1 MLHQV
6 LLFGGSHEGVPT
18 AALDR
23 LQLVGGDGAAGAS
36 AVAAG
41 VGMAATLQVGQPLVN
56 ASRPVAPALTTALR
70 FPTGRPTAG
79 ARRATGT
86 ALTTQRRP
94 PRPLRHGGVWRVWWT
109 LWSSGTR

>member
-23 LQLVGGDGAAGAS
+23 LQLVGGDGAAGAA

-41 VGMAATLQVGQPLVN
+41 VGMAATLQVSQPLVN

-79 ARRATGT
+79 ARRAACT
-86 ALTTQRRP
+86 ALTTHRRP
-94 PRPLRHGGVWRVWWT
+94 PRPLRHGGVWRVWGT
-109 LWSSGTR
+109 LGSNGAR

>member
-23 LQLVGGDGAAGAS
+23 LQLVGGDGAASAA

>member
-1 MLHQV
+1 MQV

-23 LQLVGGDGAAGAS
+23 LQLVDGDGAAGAA

-41 VGMAATLQVGQPLVN
+41 VGMAATLQVSQPLVN

-79 ARRATGT
+79 ARRAACT
-86 ALTTQRRP
+86 ALTTHRRP
-94 PRPLRHGGVWRVWWT
+94 PRPLRQGGVWW
-109 LWSSGTR
+109 

>member
-23 LQLVGGDGAAGAS
+23 LQLVGGDGAAGAA

-56 ASRPVAPALTTALR
+56 ASCPVAPALTTALR

-79 ARRATGT
+79 ARRAART
-86 ALTTQRRP
+86 ALTTHRRP